1 MHGCCCPPYTC
12 YVIVALPVDGL
23 AVAVDSGAMIAAGT
37 DEFLEEDDMAANA
50 KAGTPTWQLDPTHS
64 SVEFAVKHMM
74 MTTVRGRFKDVK
86 ATLTGDRD
94 HPEEAGVEATIDVAS
109 IDTGVADRDAHLRS
123 ADFFDAENSPQI
135 TFRARQVES
144 PPTKEGDRFRVIGDL
159 TIRDS
164 PMEVAL
170 DCEYQGRGTDPWG
183 KTRAG
188 FSFRT
193 EIDRREWG
201 LKWNQALET
210 GGVLVANK
218 VKIEGEV
225 QFVRQ
230 DG

>member
-1 MHGCCCPPYTC
+1 
-12 YVIVALPVDGL
+12 
-23 AVAVDSGAMIAAGT
+23 
-37 DEFLEEDDMAANA
+37 MAATTTA
-50 KAGTPTWQLDPTHS
+50 ERTGTTTWQLDPTHS
-64 SVEFAVKHMM
+64 SVEFSVKHMM
-74 MTTVRGRFKDVK
+74 MTTVRGRFKELT

-94 HPEEAGVEATIDVAS
+94 HPNAAGVEAFIQAAS

-123 ADFFDAENSPQI
+123 ADFFDVEGHPQI
-135 TFRARQVES
+135 TFRSTRVEN
-144 PPTKEGDRFRVIGDL
+144 PPKAEGDRFRVTGDL
-159 TIRDS
+159 MIRGS
-164 PMEVAL
+164 SMEVVL
-170 DCEYQGRGTDPWG
+170 ECEYQGRGTDPWG

-201 LKWNQALET
+201 LKWNQAIET

>member
-1 MHGCCCPPYTC
+1 M
-12 YVIVALPVDGL
+12 
-23 AVAVDSGAMIAAGT
+23 
-37 DEFLEEDDMAANA
+37 ANA
-50 KAGTPTWQLDPTHS
+50 TAVRTGVPTWQLDPTHS

-74 MTTVRGRFKDVK
+74 MTTVRGRFRDVK

-94 HPEEAGVEATIDVAS
+94 HPEAAGVQATIDVAS
-109 IDTGVADRDAHLRS
+109 IDTGVADRDAHLRGP
-123 ADFFDAENSPQI
+123 DFFDAEHFAQI
-135 TFRARQVES
+135 TFRSTRVES
-144 PPTKEGDRFRVIGDL
+144 PPRQEGDRFRVVGDL
-159 TIRDS
+159 VIRDS
-164 PMEVAL
+164 SMEVVL

-201 LKWNQALET
+201 LKWNQAIET

-218 VKIEGEV
+218 VRIEGEV

-230 DG
+230 GD

>member
-1 MHGCCCPPYTC
+1 MTTST
-12 YVIVALPVDGL
+12 
-23 AVAVDSGAMIAAGT
+23 AVHT
-37 DEFLEEDDMAANA
+37 R
-50 KAGTPTWQLDPTHS
+50 TTWQLDPTHS

-74 MTTVRGRFKDVK
+74 MTTVRGRFKELA

-94 HPEEAGVEATIDVAS
+94 HPEDAGVEASIRTAS
-109 IDTGVADRDAHLRS
+109 IDTGVADRDRHLRGT
-123 ADFFDAENSPQI
+123 DFFDADRFPTI
-135 TFRARQVES
+135 TFRSTKIENA
-144 PPTKEGDRFRVIGDL
+144 PTKEGDTFQVEGDL

-164 PMEVAL
+164 TMEVVL
-170 DCEYQGRGTDPWG
+170 DCEYLGRGTDPWG

-201 LKWNQALET
+201 LKWNQAIET

-218 VKIEGEV
+218 VRIEGEV

-230 DG
+230 ESETA